1 MNKIKGSLPLKIM
14 VHIILFISGL
24 IVFVGTYHTLKYLD
38 SYSVGTNSFYETSD
52 FQSKYLKYVERVAV
66 YVDYRERGY
75 TGNVSYNSDN
85 INLKKLFEK
94 EVEKPKTPEAASEQD
109 NFDYYNTILN
119 NANTNFI
126 YYVINLSTGAKYY
139 SPSLESFATS
149 IDDEEDILASM
160 DEYMKKVEKNPA
172 YLIINTAT
180 ERYATNVNRNYQYLN
195 DENLQWVMD
204 YIAGEISNT
213 FSDSRDEY
221 LICTSIDIGFPNAKD
236 EFGTLYT
243 EYQRLYSSYK
253 ESVSQIP
260 LAFLFL
266 LLFLV
271 VAITTSGYKK
281 GVNGI
286 YLIKFDQLF
295 TEAGFFIT
303 VGILLATSYFGIYL
317 KRFISDQLH
326 MSVTYGLTVFYILVY
341 PFAMFGFLSLVR
353 RLKASELFTNSI
365 LIISLKYLVVFL
377 KDFFRQKSFTYRVAG
392 LLFIFIG
399 IQVIALFTLY
409 HPESAV
415 YNTLFSIILTADYV
429 FLSMKLLK
437 AAIDYNKLNDETKKL
452 TEGDFVH
459 KIPVE
464 DMCFPAKTLGNY
476 VNRIGDG
483 LSLAVEEKL
492 KSERL
497 KTELITN
504 VSHDI
509 KTPLTSIIN
518 YIDLLRKE
526 DLKNEKAAGY
536 LDVLSSKSWR
546 LKNLIEDL
554 VEVSKA
560 SSGNIT
566 LHLES
571 LNIVE
576 LVKQAMGEFE
586 DRFINHRLDT
596 IVTFPSEP
604 IYIKADGRS
613 TYRIIE
619 NIFSNVNKYALE
631 GTRVYVDIVTDDIS
645 VTVSVKNISKN
656 KLNITSEEL
665 VERFVRGDTSRNTE
679 GSGLGLSIAQSL
691 AALQD
696 AVFDIVL
703 DGDLFKA
710 VVKFKL
716 LTTSSKD
723 NL

>member
-14 VHIILFISGL
+14 VHIILFISCL

-38 SYSVGTNSFYETSD
+38 SYSVSTNSFLETSD

-75 TGNVSYNSDN
+75 TGSVSYNANN

-94 EVEKPKTPEAASEQD
+94 EVEKPKTPEAASEQED
-109 NFDYYNTILN
+109 FDYYNAILN
-119 NANTNFI
+119 NANTNFV
-126 YYVINLSTGAKYY
+126 YYVVNLSTGAKYY
-139 SPSLESFATS
+139 SPSLESFAAS
-149 IDDEEDILASM
+149 VEGQEDILDAM
-160 DEYMKKVEKNPA
+160 DVYMNKVEKNPG
-172 YLIINTAT
+172 YLIINTDT
-180 ERYATNVNRNYQYLN
+180 ERYATNVNRNYQFLS
-195 DENLQWVMD
+195 DENLQWVID
-204 YIAGEISNT
+204 YITGQISNT
-213 FSDSRDEY
+213 SSDSRDEY
-221 LICTSIDIGFPNAKD
+221 LICTSIEVGFPNVKD
-236 EFGTLYT
+236 EFGTMYT
-243 EYQRLYSSYK
+243 SYQRLYSSYK
-253 ESVSQIP
+253 ESISQIP

-266 LLFLV
+266 VLFLL

-286 YLIKFDQLF
+286 YLSKFDQLF
-295 TEAGFFIT
+295 TEVGFLIT
-303 VGILLATSYFGIYL
+303 VGILSVTIYFGIYI
-317 KRFISDQLH
+317 KRFISDSLKL
-326 MSVTYGLTVFYILVY
+326 SVTYGLTVFFILVY
-341 PFAMFGFLSLVR
+341 PLAMFGFLSLVR
-353 RLKASELFTNSI
+353 RLKASEFFKNSVI
-365 LIISLKYLVVFL
+365 VISLKYFVVFF
-377 KDFFRQKSFTYRVAG
+377 KDFLRQKAFTYRVAG
-392 LLFIFIG
+392 LLFLFIG
-399 IQVIALFTLY
+399 VQGLAFFTLY
-409 HPESAV
+409 HPDSLT
-415 YNTLFSIILTADYV
+415 YNILFAIVMIVDYV
-429 FLSMKLLK
+429 FLSIKLLK
-437 AAIDYNKLNDETKKL
+437 AAIDYNKLNEETKKL
-452 TEGDFVH
+452 TEGDFAH
-459 KIPVE
+459 KIPVHG
-464 DMCFPAKTLGNY
+464 MCVPAKTLGNY

-526 DLKNEKAAGY
+526 DLKNEKAIGY
-536 LDVLSSKSWR
+536 LDVISSKSWR
-546 LKNLIEDL
+546 LKTLIEDL

-560 SSGNIT
+560 SSGNVT

-576 LVKQAMGEFE
+576 LAKQAMGEFE
-586 DRFINHRLDT
+586 DRFINHKLDT

-604 IYIKADGRS
+604 VYIKADGRS

-631 GTRVYVDIVTDDIS
+631 GTRVYVDIVTDAAW

-665 VERFVRGDTSRNTE
+665 LERFVRGDSSRNTE

-691 AALQD
+691 ASLQD
-696 AVFDIVL
+696 AIFDIVL

-710 VVKFKL
+710 VIKFKL
-716 LTTSSKD
+716 LETRNTN